1 MTLAAQ
7 TSEWLLTEEYDGR
20 RLPPSSLPWYAVN
33 GKDPMDKLFTDRGVA
48 AHCYDVFRRVAQ
60 DNGYDL
66 SGCVFVEP
74 SAGEG
79 CFTDLLPENRI
90 ALDIDPQA
98 DGIQK
103 ADFLSWFPP
112 RSGRYA
118 VIGNPPFGV
127 RGAIALEF
135 LNRAARFAGIVGF
148 ILPMTFASDGKGGAM
163 TRVKGLKLFH
173 SEELPPDSFY
183 AKEGADRSINTLFQV
198 WARGV
203 AEPVQYSC
211 DQYVEIRTVCT
222 APSRRCGTR
231 RMAEYHGFISGT
243 FYDNR
248 PPTLVPSFD
257 LVNYGSGYGIIV
269 KDSSLKE
276 SILGAL
282 ARADWLEHSSR
293 STNHC
298 RHIRMR
304 HIREVLT
311 EAGYVDRSLTA

>member
-1 MTLAAQ
+1 MLAVHTNGTLLAGG
-7 TSEWLLTEEYDGR
+7 YDGR

-48 AHCYDVFRRVAQ
+48 AHCYDVFLGVAQ

-66 SGCVFVEP
+66 STYVFVEP

-98 DGIQK
+98 DGIK
-103 ADFLSWFPP
+103 EADFLFWFPP
-112 RSGRYA
+112 EAGRYA

-135 LNRAARFAGIVGF
+135 LNRAGQFADIVGF

-163 TRVKGLKLFH
+163 TRVRGLKLLH
-173 SEELPPDSFY
+173 SEELGSDSFY
-183 AKEGADRSINTLFQV
+183 AKDGEDRAINTLFQV

-203 AEPVQYSC
+203 SEPVRYTC
-211 DQYVEIRTVCT
+211 DQFVEIRTVCT
-222 APSRRCGTR
+222 APSRRCGTH

-248 PPTLVPSFD
+248 PPTLVHSFD

-269 KDSSLKE
+269 KAPSLKE
-276 SILGAL
+276 PILAAL
-282 ARADWLEHSSR
+282 AHADWLEHSSR

-304 HIREVLT
+304 HIRDVLV
-311 EAGYVDRSLTA
+311 EAGYVDRRLTI